1 MIFSGEKPLFNRKYL
16 MALVWLLPVAI
27 VLLSRLGPDDA
38 GIAKSIGVHQYWV
51 ESDKPQ
57 LTIYLSQGSGL
68 TTHDSARQALLLE
81 GLAQRFDDPQV
92 NELLYQQGWRVKPQ
106 GSSLYTAINISAAQM
121 IDSAAL
127 ARLIELLKQPPA
139 IDWTPIIE
147 RLTAEAYLASQNGR
161 QRALNGLLSP
171 AELQLTART
180 YIELVDQ
187 PMYLLFQTPELPQ
200 AQVLASHTELS
211 AVQPGKSAISVRSKT
226 ASTLSLWQ
234 MPAPQ
239 STEAYL
245 AQQVFGLLVS
255 QQLAALPD
263 TRIQQQL
270 SPQGSLLLIET
281 TAEAEALSAQ
291 LSALLSKGESVEQ
304 AINDLMQRWSD
315 TTKTRPTAWSEAT
328 LLYNLEPDSL
338 DTSIDRLRADHEELL
353 TPFIER
359 IQQSPDRRAR
369 LFTAEKG

>member
-1 MIFSGEKPLFNRKYL
+1 MIFSGDKPLFNRKYL
-16 MALVWLLPVAI
+16 LALVWLLPVAI

-38 GIAKSIGVHQYWV
+38 GIAKSIATHQYWV

-57 LTIYLSQGSGL
+57 LTIYLPQGSGL

-81 GLAQRFDDPQV
+81 GLALRFDDPQV

-106 GSSLYTAINISAAQM
+106 GSSLYTAVNISAAQM
-121 IDSAAL
+121 IDSEAL

-147 RLTAEAYLASQNGR
+147 RLSAEAYLASQNGR

-180 YIELVDQ
+180 YVELVDQ
-187 PMYLLFQTPELPQ
+187 PMYLLFQTPEQPE
-200 AQVLASHTELS
+200 AQVLESHTELS
-211 AVQPGKSAISVRSKT
+211 AVKPGKSAISVRSKT

-281 TAEAEALSAQ
+281 TAEEEALSTQ
-291 LSALLSKGESVEQ
+291 LSGLLPDGDAVNQ
-304 AINDLMQRWSD
+304 AIEDLILRWSD
-315 TTKTRPTAWSEAT
+315 ANEKRPIAWSEAT

-338 DTSIDRLRADHEELL
+338 DASFDNLRSDQQELL
-353 TPFIER
+353 IPLIER
-359 IQQSPDRRAR
+359 LQQGADRRAR